1 MNNNHM
7 KFDDQAP
14 LTIKIKYL
22 ADIDELKQIDVGDM
36 IDVRAAKDIKLKY
49 MQNTKIP
56 LGFSCQLPAGYMAF
70 LMPRSSTFDKYGI
83 IQTNS
88 IGGIDESYCG
98 DDDEWA
104 MPVISLRNDV
114 CIPKNERIGQFM
126 IVPKMGKVNLEPV
139 DTLGNKN
146 RGGFGS
152 TGRV

>member
-1 MNNNHM
+1 
-7 KFDDQAP
+7 
-14 LTIKIKYL
+14 
-22 ADIDELKQIDVGDM
+22 
-36 IDVRAAKDIKLKY
+36 
-49 MQNTKIP
+49 
-56 LGFSCQLPAGYMAF
+56 MAF

-126 IVPKMGKVNLEPV
+126 IVPKMGRVNLEPV